1 MLRIVKI
8 GLVVCLFAALQ
19 LAVAAFAQA
28 PAHQSFVVLVGGG
41 AIAQVDVMDF
51 APHTLKIHRGD
62 SVTWFVTGFHNV
74 DFNSQAQP
82 LVIAPV
88 VNGKPTPQLNPD
100 VAFPHIP
107 DKGIY
112 TGGVA
117 SSGLSMLP
125 NASPTFTLTF
135 DVAPGTYTYFCDV
148 HMGMTGEIVV
158 VPDNQA
164 IPSPGEVSAQGLMEL
179 GKNINSGIAGFNQAL
194 GASQSKMTAG
204 ADGGHVLMG
213 TMAGAASID
222 AFFPYTV
229 TIHAGQSVTW
239 TMPDMAMDQ
248 HTITSLPLPSDTEE
262 FIPQPP
268 QGNKPPVILLGPIM
282 APTTPSGST
291 IKSGG
296 TFNSGLMMMS
306 TSYTLTFADPGVYP
320 YGCFLHDG
328 MLGVVVVLPTTGS

>member
-8 GLVVCLFAALQ
+8 TMFVCLITPLALAGAAL
-19 LAVAAFAQA
+19 AQGT
-28 PAHQSFVVLVGGG
+28 AHQSFVVMAGGG
-41 AIAQVDVMDF
+41 SIAQVDVMDF

-62 SVTWFVTGFHNV
+62 SVTWFITGFHDV

-82 LVIAPV
+82 LVIAPA

-100 VAFPHIP
+100 VVFPNIP
-107 DKGIY
+107 AKGVY

-117 SSGLSMLP
+117 SSGLSVIP

-135 DVAPGTYTYFCDV
+135 DVAPGTYTYFCDT
-148 HMGMTGEIVV
+148 HPGMTGEIVV
-158 VPDNQA
+158 VRDDQPVLS
-164 IPSPGEVSAQGLMEL
+164 PSEVSAQGLMEL
-179 GKNINSGIAGFNQAL
+179 GKNINAGIGAFNQELA
-194 GASQSKMTAG
+194 ASQSNMTAG

-213 TMAGAASID
+213 LMAGAVSLD
-222 AFFPYTV
+222 AFFPYTI

-239 TMPDMAMDQ
+239 TMSDKMMDS
-248 HTITSLPLPSDTEE
+248 HTVTSLPLPSDTQE

-282 APTTPSGST
+282 GPSTPSGST
-291 IKSGG
+291 IKGG
-296 TFNSGLMMMS
+296 GSFNSGLMMMS

-328 MLGVVVVLPTTGS
+328 MLGVVVVLPATGS